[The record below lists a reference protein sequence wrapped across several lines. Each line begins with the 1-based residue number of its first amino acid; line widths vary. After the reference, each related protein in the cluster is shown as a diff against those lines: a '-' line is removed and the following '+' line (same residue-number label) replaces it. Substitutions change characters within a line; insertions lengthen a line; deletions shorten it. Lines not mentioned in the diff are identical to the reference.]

1 MGLCFALPLAALASC
16 LLPADCCITCD
27 QAVMRSLRFLTE
39 NYIPGH
45 LDVKNQKKVI
55 ERVDVIAQ
63 EFKEIKF
70 KNATFLGTIDEKT
83 LKKASQSVV
92 KEMKRITDSNV
103 KGDQFVR
110 ELYRMLHKEK
120 AKFTQYA
127 ADFQNNDYCPNK
139 CGMMMQR
146 LLWCPECMIGNYRCW
161 KSLDCGERLMKVHEK
176 ENLTLNC
183 LFKWHLIAQELTDYK
198 FERIWED
205 GSETLL
211 YKGKNPILTITSL
224 TQKNTGTYR
233 CELGTETSGP
243 ATIIHFLITVLPPN
257 ATEETPTT
265 SILFGNETESGTQGA
280 NVTGETSPA
289 VPGGTGPASPTVQG
303 ETGPGV
309 QGETGPG
316 VQSETAPLQGETG
329 PTEQGEMGPFQED
342 TGSTEQGETAP
353 LQDGMGSLAQGEMA
367 PQVQG
372 ETGPPVQGET
382 GPPVQGETG
391 PPVQGEMTSPDLVET
406 AQVQAETAPLE
417 AETAPLEA
425 ETAPL
430 QGETTLPVQGETT
443 QSAQGETTQPFQVE
457 TAPLQGEMAPGEG
470 ETASQFQGETNQVET
485 ALLEEETAPLQ
496 GEMAPGEGETA
507 SQFQGETNQVETAL
521 LEEET
526 APLQGEMAPGEG
538 ETASQFQGETNQVE
552 TALLEEETAPLQ
564 GEMAP
569 GEGETA
575 SEVQGEAAP
584 PNQVEMAPFEE
595 ETEPGEIEM
604 GQPLQNEMAPGQ
616 GEMATPVHGETSAAQ
631 GETASPIQ
639 AGMAQLQ
646 NEAALVQDETA
657 PFLGEMAPLLGDMAP
672 LEETSVRPNPGEL
685 ESSTTNQQP
694 EQAKGVQQGRNL
706 GLIIA
711 LPLLLILGLILCL
724 LYWRKS
730 KEKQSS

>member
-27 QAVMRSLRFLTE
+27 QAVMGSLRFLKE

-146 LLWCPECMIGNYRCW
+146 LLWCPECRIGNYRCW
-161 KSLDCGERLMKVHEK
+161 KSLDCGERLVKIHEK

-211 YKGKNPILTITSL
+211 YKGKNPMLTITSL

-243 ATIIHFLITVLPPN
+243 STIIHFLVTVLPPN

-265 SILFGNETESGTQGA
+265 SILFGSETESGTQGA

-382 GPPVQGETG
+382 GPPVQGEKG

-406 AQVQAETAPLE
+406 APVQAETAPLE

-430 QGETTLPVQGETT
+430 QGETTLPAQGETT
-443 QSAQGETTQPFQVE
+443 QSAQGETTQPFQV
-457 TAPLQGEMAPGEG
+457 
-470 ETASQFQGETNQVET
+470 
-485 ALLEEETAPLQ
+485 
-496 GEMAPGEGETA
+496 
-507 SQFQGETNQVETAL
+507 
-521 LEEET
+521 ET

-616 GEMATPVHGETSAAQ
+616 GEMTPPEQVDTAPLQGEMTPPGQAETAQFQGEMATPVHGETSAAQ

-639 AGMAQLQ
+639 AWMAQLQ

-657 PFLGEMAPLLGDMAP
+657 PFLGETAPLLGDMAP

-711 LPLLLILGLILCL
+711 LPLLLILGLIL
-724 LYWRKS
+724 W
-730 KEKQSS
+730 

>member
-16 LLPADCCITCD
+16 LLPAGCCITCD
-27 QAVMRSLRFLTE
+27 QAVMGSLRFLKE

-45 LDVKNQKKVI
+45 LDVKNRKKVI
-55 ERVDVIAQ
+55 DRVNEITE

-70 KNATFLGTIDEKT
+70 NNASFLGAIDEKT
-83 LKKASQSVV
+83 LEKASQSVV
-92 KEMKRITDSNV
+92 KAMKHITDSNV

-139 CGMMMQR
+139 CGLMLQR
-146 LLWCPECMIGNYRCW
+146 LLWCPECRIGNYHCW
-161 KSLDCGERLMKVHEK
+161 KSLDCGERLVKVHEK

-183 LFKWHLIAQELTDYK
+183 LFEWHLIAQELTDYK

-211 YKGKNPILTITSL
+211 YQGKNPIFTITSL

-233 CELGTETSGP
+233 CELGTMTAGP
-243 ATIIHFLITVLPPN
+243 STIIHYLVTVLPPN
-257 ATEETPTT
+257 ATEESPTT
-265 SILFGNETESGTQGA
+265 SILFGSETESGTQGA

-309 QGETGPG
+309 QGET
-316 VQSETAPLQGETG
+316 APLQGETG
-329 PTEQGEMGPFQED
+329 PTEQGEMGPNQED

-353 LQDGMGSLAQGEMA
+353 LQNGMGSLAQGETA

-372 ETGPPVQGET
+372 ETAPL
-382 GPPVQGETG
+382 
-391 PPVQGEMTSPDLVET
+391 QGEMTSPDLG
-406 AQVQAETAPLE
+406 ETAPVE

-430 QGETTLPVQGETT
+430 QGETTQPAQGETTQPAQGETTQPAQGETTQLAQGETT
-443 QSAQGETTQPFQVE
+443 QSAQGETTQPAESETTQLAQGETTQLAQGETTEPFQVE

-470 ETASQFQGETNQVET
+470 EMASQFQGETNQVET
-485 ALLEEETAPLQ
+485 APLEEETAPPFQGETAPLQ
-496 GEMAPGEGETA
+496 GEMAPGEGE
-507 SQFQGETNQVETAL
+507 S
-521 LEEET
+521 
-526 APLQGEMAPGEG
+526 
-538 ETASQFQGETNQVE
+538 
-552 TALLEEETAPLQ
+552 
-564 GEMAP
+564 
-569 GEGETA
+569 A

-584 PNQVEMAPFEE
+584 PNQDEMAPFEE
-595 ETEPGEIEM
+595 ETELGDFEM

-616 GEMATPVHGETSAAQ
+616 GEMTPSEQVETAPLQGEMTPPGQGETAQFQGEMATPVQGETSAAQ
-631 GETASPIQ
+631 GETTSPIQ

-646 NEAALVQDETA
+646 NGAALVQDETA
-657 PFLGEMAPLLGDMAP
+657 PFLGETAALVGDMAP

-694 EQAKGVQQGRNL
+694 EQAKGVQQGQNL